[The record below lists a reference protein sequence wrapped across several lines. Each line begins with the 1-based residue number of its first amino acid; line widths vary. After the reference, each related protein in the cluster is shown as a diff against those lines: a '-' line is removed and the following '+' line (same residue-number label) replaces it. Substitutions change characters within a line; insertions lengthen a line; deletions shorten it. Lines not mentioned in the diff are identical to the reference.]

1 MCILSSNSRAKD
13 VHGLLSQGKKK
24 IKKSSKTFLLLPCKE
39 VKTGKRALL
48 SSSTSLF
55 HRPRNWVQKS
65 EVTYLRLWNTLIAE
79 ESDSGSS
86 LPWNL
91 LYSLHLSRAQIIV
104 PSLWQVSRCGSREC
118 GLRSAGLTPL
128 HFLCLAETSYIS
140 PKRLGLALPS
150 SSHAISGLGI
160 TAVHS

>member
-1 MCILSSNSRAKD
+1 MFMGCYHR
-13 VHGLLSQGKKK
+13 KKK
-24 IKKSSKTFLLLPCKE
+24 NQEIFKNLLLPCQE
-39 VKTGKRALL
+39 VKPGKRALL

-65 EVTYLRLWNTLIAE
+65 EVTYLRSQNTLIAE
-79 ESDSGSS
+79 KSDSGSS

-91 LYSLHLSRAQIIV
+91 LYSLHLSKAQIIV

-118 GLRSAGLTPL
+118 GLRSAGLTPS
-128 HFLCLAETSYIS
+128 HFLCLAETSCIL
-140 PKRLGLALPS
+140 PKHSGLALPS